1 MYAFANVL
9 LALLL
14 IYAGKIVPKKT
25 RAVPQNYDVFLSF
38 RGEDT
43 RTGFTDF
50 LYISL
55 VDAGFL
61 VFRDNDALPVGKE
74 IGLELLQAIR
84 NCQIAIPIISE
95 RYAQSKPCLRELNEI
110 MDCHT
115 KHRKSV
121 FPVFYKVDVV
131 DVLEQRGIFGK
142 ALREHRR
149 HCSSRDVQN
158 WELALTS
165 VAGIRG
171 WTSQAIANGHEG
183 ELVKMVVAKVSSV
196 LKTRWIE
203 RLLIFSMLMSY
214 YRIRSVYLYFSEK
227 KRSEVFLAFHGPD
240 TRCGFAAHLCSS
252 LMDARINVFRIDD
265 PSLIAQ
271 IVECKKTKG
280 QEMLPIFYKVKS
292 SDVKE
297 LLNSFGG
304 NMRQQKKLFKR
315 SKYKQWK
322 QVLREVGSSKGWES
336 GKIANGHEGVLVKQI
351 VKKVLRLLMN
361 PQTHDGSITIH

>member
-14 IYAGKIVPKKT
+14 IYACKIVPKKT
-25 RAVPQNYDVFLSF
+25 GAVPQNYDVFLSF

-55 VDAGFL
+55 VDAGFH

-74 IGLELLQAIR
+74 IGSELLQAIR

-95 RYAQSKPCLRELNEI
+95 RYAQSKPCLHELNEI

-115 KHRKSV
+115 KHHRSV

-214 YRIRSVYLYFSEK
+214 YRIRSGISPFRLSPAPPIPKYS
-227 KRSEVFLAFHGPD
+227 
-240 TRCGFAAHLCSS
+240 LCLS
-252 LMDARINVFRIDD
+252 
-265 PSLIAQ
+265 
-271 IVECKKTKG
+271 
-280 QEMLPIFYKVKS
+280 
-292 SDVKE
+292 
-297 LLNSFGG
+297 
-304 NMRQQKKLFKR
+304 
-315 SKYKQWK
+315 
-322 QVLREVGSSKGWES
+322 
-336 GKIANGHEGVLVKQI
+336 
-351 VKKVLRLLMN
+351 
-361 PQTHDGSITIH
+361 